1 MTAGSP
7 IHVVATTIPGARE
20 ALATAAALAEGL
32 DSRIHVIAALAV
44 PKKWQLESPSE
55 PLQAFATRI
64 KMLAEAG
71 SARVRVLPCACRQLM
86 DITQLLPAHGV
97 VIISGRSRR
106 WWPSPEQRFAHDLQG
121 LGYRVMFVHAAGRA
135 VNEP

>member
-32 DSRIHVIAALAV
+32 DSRIHVIAALSF
-44 PKKWQLESPSE
+44 PKKRPLESPFV
-55 PLQAFATRI
+55 PLQAFTTRI

-71 SARVRVLPCACRQLM
+71 SERARIVPCVYRHLM
-86 DITQLLPAHGV
+86 DITQLLPAEGF
-97 VIISGRSRR
+97 VIISGRSGR
-106 WWPSPEQRFAHDLQG
+106 WWPSPEQRFAHELQG
-121 LGYRVMFVHAAGRA
+121 LGYHVMFVHAGDRSLDR
-135 VNEP
+135 